1 MTLPNLIFQFHDIAS
16 VEVSTDSPVARAFF
30 EAEYNYHN
38 LNISSFQTS
47 QSTLD
52 YEGLPNAFLDYHQN
66 SVVPNGYTRHSHKIL
81 ARWNYNLKIKP
92 GSIDIRVNG
101 NQIAISLVHHM
112 LLHPS
117 LRWLSCNNGSLLL
130 HAGAVAKN
138 NKSLLF
144 TGKGGA
150 GKTTTTS
157 LILAAGQGWQIH
169 ADDYVF
175 TNGLESKA
183 YITRSHLYR
192 DLQKW
197 VPAVKTRLTV
207 WEQIRLEFL
216 GALRKYTRDGIKWPV
231 RINPQHLWPNITIA
245 NSATPAAILLLER
258 SDVPRPALLPL
269 NSVEETINDLLNMNF
284 GEARHFLA
292 LLRKAGELDTNWLN
306 AWKESERDLITILL
320 SKNTTHRLVLP
331 LSNSS
336 YDIQTTLMPILD
348 ELVE

>member
-1 MTLPNLIFQFHDIAS
+1 MTLPNLTFQFHDIAS

-38 LNISSFQTS
+38 LKIPTFQTL

-52 YEGLPNAFLDYHQN
+52 CKDLPHVFLDYHQN
-66 SVVPNGYTRHSHKIL
+66 FVAPKGYTRHSHKIL

-101 NQIAISLVHHM
+101 SQIAIPLVHHM

-117 LRWLSCNNGSLLL
+117 LRWLSCIKGTLLL

-144 TGKGGA
+144 TGKGGT

-175 TNGLESKA
+175 TNGFESKA

-192 DLQKW
+192 DLKKW
-197 VPAVKTRLTV
+197 VPDVKTRLTV

-231 RINPQHLWPNITIA
+231 RVNPQHLWPNITIA

-269 NSVEETINDLLNMNF
+269 NCLEETINDLLNMNF
-284 GEARHFLA
+284 GEAGHFLT
-292 LLRKAGELDTNWLN
+292 LLKKAGELDNNWLN
-306 AWKESERDLITILL
+306 GWKESERELITILL
-320 SKNTTHRLVLP
+320 SKNASYRLVLP

-336 YDIQTTLMPILD
+336 YDIQSTLMPILN